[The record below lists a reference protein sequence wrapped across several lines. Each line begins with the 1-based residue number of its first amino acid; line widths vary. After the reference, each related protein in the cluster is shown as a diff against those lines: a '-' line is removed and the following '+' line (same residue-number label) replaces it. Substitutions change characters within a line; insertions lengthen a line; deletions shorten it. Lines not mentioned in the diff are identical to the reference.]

1 MLGKPKASAPTAETP
16 TKISSIIGPGAIFDG
31 NLNTPETTRVDGT
44 INGNCNCE
52 QNLIL
57 GPDGA
62 IKGNIVAQNVIIS
75 GKVEGDIY
83 ARGKLEL
90 YPTGRLTGNISAKS
104 PVFRRS
110 NAPKT
115 TKKKNNRCHLLCLL
129 VAVFS
134 LTHINLD
141 KNRFRV
147 YNVQGLK

>member
-1 MLGKPKASAPTAETP
+1 MLGKPKTPAPAAETP

-57 GPDGA
+57 GPDGS

-90 YPTGRLTGNISAKS
+90 YPTGRLVGNISAKS
-104 PVFRRS
+104 LVIDE
-110 NAPKT
+110 NAYFDGRCSMTSSAPALPPSSEKGT
-115 TKKKNNRCHLLCLL
+115 GIPEIKYSENNKDE
-129 VAVFS
+129 
-134 LTHINLD
+134 NQ
-141 KNRFRV
+141 K
-147 YNVQGLK
+147 

>member
-104 PVFRRS
+104 LVIDENAYFDGRCSMTSSGPVLPPAS
-110 NAPKT
+110 ESTAGIPEIKCSE
-115 TKKKNNRCHLLCLL
+115 NNE
-129 VAVFS
+129 
-134 LTHINLD
+134 D
-141 KNRFRV
+141 EK
-147 YNVQGLK
+147 